1 MTSDPWKH
9 IHSNDDDPEFAE
21 TTLAMNVP
29 GGCVL
34 RVVMSDHK
42 LRAMTDS
49 AVLLAGVAVVST
61 DGGVTHKLAG
71 LDDGSD

>member
-1 MTSDPWKH
+1 MNSDPWKY

-61 DGGVTHKLAG
+61 DGGVTHELVS
-71 LDDGSD
+71 LDGDDA